1 MTEKDM
7 GQMYYLNKEI
17 ERLNEEL
24 NWMECKSM
32 MKSPILTGMPFGGGV
47 SDKTADYAVR
57 IEEIKNLI
65 DISVK
70 KLLYTRAEIE
80 RFLQE
85 IEDPELRLI
94 IRLRSINHL
103 GWQEIGEELGMD
115 RRTASRKYQKF
126 CDEVFAHN
134 VLSLIHI

>member
-57 IEEIKNLI
+57 IEEIRNLI

-126 CDEVFAHN
+126 CGEVFAHN
-134 VLSLIHI
+134 VH

>member
-57 IEEIKNLI
+57 IEEIRNLI

-134 VLSLIHI
+134 VR

>member
-17 ERLNEEL
+17 KRLNEEL

-32 MKSPILTGMPFGGGV
+32 TKSPILTGMPFGGGV
-47 SDKTADYAVR
+47 SDRTADYAIR
-57 IEEIKNLI
+57 IEEIRNLI

-70 KLLYTRAEIE
+70 KLLHTRAEIE

-134 VLSLIHI
+134 VR

>member
-134 VLSLIHI
+134 VRG

>member
-1 MTEKDM
+1 MTEKDI

-57 IEEIKNLI
+57 IEEIRNLI

-70 KLLYTRAEIE
+70 KLLHTRAEIE

-134 VLSLIHI
+134 VRG

>member
-1 MTEKDM
+1 MTEKDI

-57 IEEIKNLI
+57 IEEIRNLI

-134 VLSLIHI
+134 VRG

>member
-1 MTEKDM
+1 MMTEKDM

-47 SDKTADYAVR
+47 SDRTADYAVR
-57 IEEIKNLI
+57 IEEIRNLI

-134 VLSLIHI
+134 VH

>member
-32 MKSPILTGMPFGGGV
+32 MKSSILTGMPFGGGV
-47 SDKTADYAVR
+47 SDRTADYAVR
-57 IEEIKNLI
+57 IEEIRNLI

-134 VLSLIHI
+134 VRG

>member
-57 IEEIKNLI
+57 IEEIRNLI

-134 VLSLIHI
+134 VRG